1 MELHAAALFA
11 NKVPTTPQA
20 IYDRFRYRVGIGA
33 RSQLSRSF
41 ASSFSTRGKTLQS
54 QGPWML
60 RPTPM
65 STAIREFF
73 DAKSSPRSLPR
84 LLHQL
89 EDQISKRNRSTPEQS
104 HRDLRVSTA
113 PSASAIAGTAQ
124 RQMTFR
130 QTLQHVEK
138 YLDAALPDMQLDYIT
153 LTRTCNGLL
162 DALRTKL
169 LAEFEVTYILR
180 NHQTR
185 DMRDAFGRVDTVLCI
200 FQETAN
206 AADLHEATKRKQYT
220 GLDTREVSPVGKQL
234 KYVAEFLRLHL
245 TRQDEA
251 RSMTSALPDQSDNS
265 SVSML
270 GAIETEGKIGD

>member
-11 NKVPTTPQA
+11 NNVPTTPQA
-20 IYDRFRYRVGIGA
+20 IFDRFRYRIGIGA
-33 RSQLSRSF
+33 RSHFSRSF
-41 ASSFSTRGKTLQS
+41 ASSFSTRGKTLQP

-60 RPTPM
+60 RPTPT
-65 STAIREFF
+65 STAIREYF

-89 EDQISKRNRSTPEQS
+89 EDEISKRNQSTPEHS

-113 PSASAIAGTAQ
+113 PSASASAPIACTAQ

-153 LTRTCNGLL
+153 LTRTCDGLL
-162 DALRTKL
+162 DTLRTKL
-169 LAEFEVTYILR
+169 LAEFEVSYILK
-180 NHQTR
+180 NHQTH

-220 GLDTREVSPVGKQL
+220 GLDTPEISPVGKQL
-234 KYVAEFLRLHL
+234 KYAAEFLRLHL

-251 RSMTSALPDQSDNS
+251 RSMTSALSGPERQLFS
-265 SVSML
+265 
-270 GAIETEGKIGD
+270 